1 MSSIQINNVTKRFG
15 DFTAVE
21 DLSLDIEEGEFVAL
35 LGPSGCGKTTTMNM
49 IAGIEDISE
58 GSILF
63 DGQDLS
69 STRIQD
75 RNIGFVFQ
83 NYAIFTHLSVY
94 RNLSYGLEVKKINKS
109 EVDSRVR
116 AMADR
121 MSITHRL
128 EQPASSLS
136 VNEMQK
142 LAIGRS
148 AIVEPRIFLLDEPLS
163 NLDAGF
169 RAYMRAELKVLQH
182 EFGQTMIY
190 VTHDQIE
197 AMSLADKIA
206 IIDQGKLMQYGSPL
220 DIYNSPDN
228 RFVANFIGSPGMNL
242 IDGKLREEKSQLKLM
257 VHGGA
262 EIPLKGQV
270 KSNFTSDGSVHS
282 GSFGIRPQDIYFG
295 DKRSSNDIEMKGI
308 VDVLERVGPKRIV
321 HLQVSETNFIAFDD
335 QDQLKLGEKVSFFL
349 PSEKSMAFDHSLIK
363 NIKINKP
370 LMIAGNIQ
378 LNDNLENY
386 KKIADII
393 DISGG
398 LETSGLKD
406 KSKIDIFLNKVKE
419 IHNET

>member
-21 DLSLDIEEGEFVAL
+21 DLSLDIKEGEFVAL

-94 RNLSYGLEVKKINKS
+94 KNLSYGLEVKKIDER
-109 EVDSRVR
+109 EVDTRVR

-228 RFVANFIGSPGMNL
+228 RFVANFIGSPQMNL

-257 VHGGA
+257 IHGGA
-262 EIPLKGQV
+262 EIPLQGQV
-270 KSNFTSDGSVHS
+270 KSNFTSDSSVQS

-295 DKRSSNDIEMKGI
+295 YKRSSSDIEMKGI
-308 VDVLERVGPKRIV
+308 VDVLERVGPKRIA

-335 QDQLKLGEKVSFFL
+335 QDQLKLGEEVSFFL
-349 PSEKSMAFDHSLIK
+349 PSEKSMAFD
-363 NIKINKP
+363 
-370 LMIAGNIQ
+370 
-378 LNDNLENY
+378 E
-386 KKIADII
+386 
-393 DISGG
+393 ISGRRLG
-398 LETSGLKD
+398 V
-406 KSKIDIFLNKVKE
+406 I
-419 IHNET
+419 

>member
-1 MSSIQINNVTKRFG
+1 MSSIQLNNVTKKFG
-15 DFTAVE
+15 DFTAVS
-21 DLSLDIEEGEFVAL
+21 DFSLDIEEGEFVAL

-49 IAGIEDISE
+49 IAGLEDVSE
-58 GSILF
+58 GSITF
-63 DGQDLS
+63 DGKDLS
-69 STRIQD
+69 SIGIQD

-94 RNLSYGLEVKKINKS
+94 KNLSYGLEVKKVAKS
-109 EVDSRVR
+109 EIERRVKL
-116 AMADR
+116 MAER

-128 EQPASSLS
+128 DQPASSLS

-220 DIYNSPDN
+220 DIYNSPNN
-228 RFVANFIGSPGMNL
+228 RFVANFIGSPRMNL
-242 IDGKLREEKSQLKLM
+242 MDGELREEAGNLKLM
-257 VHGGA
+257 AQGGA
-262 EIPLKGQV
+262 EITLQGSIKTD
-270 KSNFTSDGSVHS
+270 FTGDGKVRF

-295 DKRSSNDIEMKGI
+295 KQKSQHDIEMHG
-308 VDVLERVGPKRIV
+308 VVEVLERVGPKRMAY
-321 HLQVSETNFIAFDD
+321 LQVLETMFLAFDD
-335 QDQLKLGEKVSFFL
+335 QDQLKLGDEVSFFL
-349 PSEKSMAFDHSLIK
+349 PPEKSMAFD
-363 NIKINKP
+363 
-370 LMIAGNIQ
+370 MA
-378 LNDNLENY
+378 
-386 KKIADII
+386 
-393 DISGG
+393 SGRRLG
-398 LETSGLKD
+398 D
-406 KSKIDIFLNKVKE
+406 M
-419 IHNET
+419 

>member
-1 MSSIQINNVTKRFG
+1 MSSIGIQNVTKRFG
-15 DFTAVE
+15 DFTAV
-21 DLSLDIEEGEFVAL
+21 DNISIDIEEGEFVAL

-49 IAGIEDISE
+49 IAGLEDVTE
-58 GSILF
+58 GAIKF

-69 STRIQD
+69 QVRIQD

-94 RNLSYGLEVKKINKS
+94 KNLSYGLEVKRVQKS
-109 EVDSRVR
+109 EIDRRVK

-128 EQPASSLS
+128 DQPASSLS

-206 IIDQGKLMQYGSPL
+206 IINEGKLMQYGAPL
-220 DIYNSPDN
+220 DIYNSPQN
-228 RFVANFIGSPGMNL
+228 RFVANFVGSPRMNL
-242 IDGKLREEKSQLKLM
+242 VDGELREENGELHLM
-257 VHGGA
+257 LHGGA
-262 EIPLKGQV
+262 EIPLFGQV
-270 KSNFTSDGSVHS
+270 KSDFSSDTRVHS

-295 DKRSSNDIEMKGI
+295 DRRTQNDMPMQGRVE
-308 VDVLERVGPKRIV
+308 VLERVGPKRLAY
-321 HLQVSETNFIAFDD
+321 LQVQETMFLAFDDHAELKVGDDVPFYLPSEASIAFD
-335 QDQLKLGEKVSFFL
+335 
-349 PSEKSMAFDHSLIK
+349 
-363 NIKINKP
+363 
-370 LMIAGNIQ
+370 
-378 LNDNLENY
+378 
-386 KKIADII
+386 
-393 DISGG
+393 
-398 LETSGLKD
+398 LETGRRLGG
-406 KSKIDIFLNKVKE
+406 
-419 IHNET
+419 T

>member
-15 DFTAVE
+15 DFIAVE
-21 DLSLDIEEGEFVAL
+21 DLSLDIKEGEFVAL

-49 IAGIEDISE
+49 IAGLEDISE

-94 RNLSYGLEVKKINKS
+94 KNLSYGLEVKKLNKS
-109 EVDSRVR
+109 EIDTRVR

-121 MSITHRL
+121 MSIAHRL
-128 EQPASSLS
+128 DQKASSLS

-163 NLDAGF
+163 NLDASF
-169 RAYMRAELKVLQH
+169 RAYMRTELKVLQH
-182 EFGQTMIY
+182 ELGQTMVY

-206 IIDQGKLMQYGSPL
+206 IIDEGKLMQYGSPL
-220 DIYNSPDN
+220 DIYNSPHN
-228 RFVANFIGSPGMNL
+228 RFVANFIGSPRMNL
-242 IDGKLREEKSQLKLM
+242 IDGELRQQEDELKL
-257 VHGGA
+257 VISGGA
-262 EIPLKGQV
+262 EIALNGRI
-270 KSNFTSDGSVHS
+270 KSDFKSDGRVHS

-295 DKRSSNDIEMKGI
+295 DKRSSNDIEMIGI
-308 VDVLERVGPKRIV
+308 VDVLERVGPKRIA
-321 HLQVSETNFIAFDD
+321 HLQVSATNFIAFDD
-335 QDQLKLGEKVSFFL
+335 QDQLKLGDEIPFYLDSD
-349 PSEKSMAFDHSLIK
+349 KSMAFDVV
-363 NIKINKP
+363 
-370 LMIAGNIQ
+370 
-378 LNDNLENY
+378 
-386 KKIADII
+386 
-393 DISGG
+393 SGRRLG
-398 LETSGLKD
+398 V
-406 KSKIDIFLNKVKE
+406 I
-419 IHNET
+419 